1 MTFIQIGSGGKVRL
15 RWFWS
20 RCFGKEKKDDP
31 YRNSPLRRPQATEE
45 KPSLKLNLSARAIS
59 RPRLRAARSQ
69 NSIPTSRDARFEH
82 LCEFSDLVTWSVSS
96 LLIRD
101 LLLEKDQRPCPS
113 FRLLGREVAATKFT
127 GGTYQHKWWVS
138 REVRGPDEKS
148 LIVRMSGD
156 FYSSQGFA
164 AERDIFQK
172 FSVFYRITP

>member
-1 MTFIQIGSGGKVRL
+1 MIFLHIGSGGKVRL

-20 RCFGKEKKDDP
+20 RCFGKEKKNGP
-31 YRNSPLRRPQATEE
+31 YRSSPLRRPQATEE

-113 FRLLGREVAATKFT
+113 FSSDEKLRQRNLRAERINTN
-127 GGTYQHKWWVS
+127 GGCQEKSGVLT
-138 REVRGPDEKS
+138 RKS